1 MQEPDIRDASADC
14 EGAGC
19 GPSPGASADG
29 SDAVEEQTQEG
40 ALHPPIP
47 PPTLSPAGIAVEQ
60 TSQGARPAA
69 PLLESFD
76 GLGVGFEGPQ
86 GTTKFRN
93 PSDNSLA
100 VGPDHIVQIVNSRI
114 AIYTKRAKKY
124 HKSGIVLYGEAAT
137 KSVWTGFGGV
147 CEARNNGDAV
157 VRYDQLAGRW
167 LIVMPM
173 FARIG
178 PDEFPGKTGLARAEP
193 TPPGQLAKTGAAS
206 SPGAAAALHSN
217 P

>member
-1 MQEPDIRDASADC
+1 MRRALRSFVITTLGTMAAVCMLTCGASWQSRLGHSQEVGQAAGAVLLIRAMHMDVSRPLASMREPDIRDASADC

-40 ALHPPIP
+40 ALPPPIP

-76 GLGVGFEGPQ
+76 GLGSGFEGPQ

-100 VGPDHIVQIVNSRI
+100 VGPSHIMQIVNSRI
-114 AIYTKRAKKY
+114 AIYSKRSEKY
-124 HKSGIVLYGEAAT
+124 GESGTVLYG
-137 KSVWTGFGGV
+137 
-147 CEARNNGDAV
+147 R
-157 VRYDQLAGRW
+157 
-167 LIVMPM
+167 
-173 FARIG
+173 
-178 PDEFPGKTGLARAEP
+178 
-193 TPPGQLAKTGAAS
+193 
-206 SPGAAAALHSN
+206 
-217 P
+217 